1 MIKHV
6 FNIINILLVTLL
18 LFFSVKLFYQTL
30 TAQVLDVPYMDVSM
44 TPETTSI
51 ATPDAGRA
59 RNRVDFVAYQPILQR
74 DLFKTEPVKTDVTVE
89 AVDLD
94 KLKQTQL
101 NLKLWGTIIREN
113 EQSYAVIEDT
123 RKRKQGLFRVG
134 DTVENASIKMILRKK
149 VVLTVGG
156 KDEILLMDSDKTKS
170 TRAASRQTP
179 QREMP
184 EPYEDAMPHFDAEG
198 AVSLDRERINEAL
211 QNINQLMS
219 QVKVRP
225 HFQDG
230 RPNGLLL
237 SHIQRNSIFSEMGL
251 QNGDIVK
258 GVNGNMIESVDDA
271 LKFYENL
278 RASPSVE
285 LQIQRQGEEMNLFY
299 QIQ

>member
-1 MIKHV
+1 MIKYV
-6 FNIINILLVTLL
+6 FNFINILLITMLV
-18 LFFSVKLFYQTL
+18 FFSVKLFYQVVS
-30 TAQVLDVPYMDVSM
+30 AQILDVPYMDLSMASEGVSAE
-44 TPETTSI
+44 PPDI
-51 ATPDAGRA
+51 AAALKRT
-59 RNRVDFVAYQPILQR
+59 DFVAYQPILQR
-74 DLFKTEPVKTDVTVE
+74 DLFKTKPAQAQVKVD
-89 AVDLD
+89 AIDLD

-101 NLKLWGTIIREN
+101 NLKLWGTIIRES
-113 EQSYAVIEDT
+113 EQSYAVIEET
-123 RKRKQGLFRVG
+123 RNRKQGLFRVG

-156 KDEILLMDSDKTKS
+156 KDEILLMDSDKAKS
-170 TRAASRQTP
+170 SRTSRQETP

-184 EPYEDAMPHFDAEG
+184 EPYEEG
-198 AVSLDRERINEAL
+198 LLPVDVEDTVSLDRERINEAL

-237 SHIQRNSIFSEMGL
+237 SHIQQNSIFSEMGL

-285 LQIQRQGEEMNLFY
+285 LQIQRQGEEMNLSY

>member
-1 MIKHV
+1 MIKHL
-6 FNIINILLVTLL
+6 FTFINMLLITLI
-18 LFFSVKLFYQTL
+18 LFFSVKLFYQVVS
-30 TAQVLDVPYMDVSM
+30 AQVLDLPYVDRSLP
-44 TPETTSI
+44 PEASL
-51 ATPDAGRA
+51 AGPQDTGVA
-59 RNRVDFVAYQPILQR
+59 RKRTDFVAYQPILQR
-74 DLFKTEPVKTDVTVE
+74 DLFKTKPGQVEVKVDTI
-89 AVDLD
+89 DLD

-101 NLKLWGTIIREN
+101 NLRLWGTILRESD
-113 EQSYAVIEDT
+113 QSYAVIEDT

-170 TRAASRQTP
+170 RSASQQVP
-179 QREMP
+179 PREMP
-184 EPYEDAMPHFDAEG
+184 EPYEETMPPVDAED

-237 SHIQRNSIFSEMGL
+237 SHIQQNSIFSEMGL

-285 LQIQRQGEEMNLFY
+285 LQIQRQGEEMNLSY

>member
-1 MIKHV
+1 MIKYV
-6 FNIINILLVTLL
+6 FNLINILLITLL
-18 LFFSVKLFYQTL
+18 VFFSVKLFYQVVS
-30 TAQVLDVPYMDVSM
+30 AQVLDVPYMDLSMAPEAVSAG
-44 TPETTSI
+44 P
-51 ATPDAGRA
+51 PDSAAAPKRT
-59 RNRVDFVAYQPILQR
+59 DFVAYQPILQR
-74 DLFKTEPVKTDVTVE
+74 DLFKTKPVQAEVKVD
-89 AVDLD
+89 AIDLD

-101 NLKLWGTIIREN
+101 NLKLWGTIIRES

-123 RKRKQGLFRVG
+123 RKKKQGLFRVG

-156 KDEILLMDSDKTKS
+156 KDEILLMDSDKAKS
-170 TRAASRQTP
+170 SGTSRQETP

-184 EPYEDAMPHFDAEG
+184 EPYEERLPPVDAED

-237 SHIQRNSIFSEMGL
+237 SHIQQNSIFSEMGL

-285 LQIQRQGEEMNLFY
+285 LQIQRQGEEMSLSY

>member
-1 MIKHV
+1 
-6 FNIINILLVTLL
+6 
-18 LFFSVKLFYQTL
+18 
-30 TAQVLDVPYMDVSM
+30 
-44 TPETTSI
+44 
-51 ATPDAGRA
+51 
-59 RNRVDFVAYQPILQR
+59 LQR
-74 DLFKTEPVKTDVTVE
+74 DLFKTKPGQVEVKVDTI
-89 AVDLD
+89 DLD

-101 NLKLWGTIIREN
+101 NLRLWGTILRESD
-113 EQSYAVIEDT
+113 QSYAVIEDT

-170 TRAASRQTP
+170 RSASQQVP
-179 QREMP
+179 PREMP
-184 EPYEDAMPHFDAEG
+184 EPYEETMPPVDAED

-237 SHIQRNSIFSEMGL
+237 SHIQQNSIFSEMGL

-285 LQIQRQGEEMNLFY
+285 LQIQRQGEEMNLSY